1 MRSIDRRVFLL
12 GVLLGV
18 LLKSFSFHTNSLKGQ
33 SSYRFQ
39 ARLFHLTMAASDKK
53 GTPEWKEDDM
63 LAGLKDS
70 SATKILKDDFVAQL
84 VRKIMYR

>member
-1 MRSIDRRVFLL
+1 
-12 GVLLGV
+12 
-18 LLKSFSFHTNSLKGQ
+18 
-33 SSYRFQ
+33 
-39 ARLFHLTMAASDKK
+39 MAASDKK